1 MLSLSSVAWPS
12 APLTKSLVLK
22 ALNSLLIQFS
32 TLSTPPKNIESATK
46 LLQWSTYDEI
56 DHEITHLYPDQCL
69 SSSYTIRKA
78 LIRKHF
84 LSHCIRSYSTKYPTS
99 ILATACPNTYE
110 FELSFADELDE
121 LWADELWE
129 LGTKL
134 EEASSWWILKP
145 SVIHLVASP

>member
-121 LWADELWE
+121 LWTDELWE